1 MEMLPRWQR
10 WNSGIESNLVRCITC
25 FRSGLDAIRASTE
38 HFLGVAVLWKQTI
51 HCTSLPLSG
60 CQVGR
65 ETDEQV
71 HRVIIQHVDIKS
83 QTAETLCQPRS
94 FLGTSLAVG
103 AGKK

>member
-1 MEMLPRWQR
+1 MIL
-10 WNSGIESNLVRCITC
+10 
-25 FRSGLDAIRASTE
+25 RSYSIADDGD
-38 HFLGVAVLWKQTI
+38 VAEVATLELRNRKQS
-51 HCTSLPLSG
+51 SLPLSG